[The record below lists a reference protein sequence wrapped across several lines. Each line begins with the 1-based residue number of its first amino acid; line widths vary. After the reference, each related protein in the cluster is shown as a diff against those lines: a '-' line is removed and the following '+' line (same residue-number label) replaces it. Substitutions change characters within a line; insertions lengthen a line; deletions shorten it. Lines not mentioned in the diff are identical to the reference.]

1 MSDIELTP
9 EYLLSL
15 SSKISDFAT
24 SKDIHAAEVMFI
36 DSRKIQIMC
45 SGQSISTARE
55 TSELGFA
62 VRVLRNNTE
71 GFSYTNKHDID
82 SLEQC
87 AAEAINMVG
96 VSPPKPGSRF
106 SLPADYTE
114 IEGIFSKNLADTTID
129 EIIVYANEILK
140 PFQEAPIDIKT
151 ELSTILISETCTGI
165 VNSLGVEGF
174 YKTNAM
180 EGGFIAIA
188 REGEKVGSVVMDD
201 FFTRDPSTIDFRK
214 FGQDLCERAIRNIRA
229 EKATGIESDIVVFEP
244 NAVFNPIY
252 ITMAMALA
260 ADKVQRN
267 QSMWKDKL
275 ADTVAVKELEF
286 VDDPHTKEAG
296 TGARVFDDEGVPTQ
310 KIDLIKDGVLENF
323 IFDELTASRAQTL
336 STGNSFRGQG
346 GSSFMN
352 PPNFIFTNGGII
364 SPGKQT
370 PEELIE
376 DIKKGITFE
385 YFSGSITIENGI
397 FSGVAKGAQLIKNGS
412 IEKPLTN
419 VTISGNVFD
428 VLNNIEGFGNNLK
441 LVNAIMRT
449 PSIRVKGI
457 TISTQK

>member
-1 MSDIELTP
+1 
-9 EYLLSL
+9 
-15 SSKISDFAT
+15 
-24 SKDIHAAEVMFI
+24 
-36 DSRKIQIMC
+36 
-45 SGQSISTARE
+45 
-55 TSELGFA
+55 
-62 VRVLRNNTE
+62 
-71 GFSYTNKHDID
+71 
-82 SLEQC
+82 
-87 AAEAINMVG
+87 
-96 VSPPKPGSRF
+96 
-106 SLPADYTE
+106 
-114 IEGIFSKNLADTTID
+114 
-129 EIIVYANEILK
+129 
-140 PFQEAPIDIKT
+140 
-151 ELSTILISETCTGI
+151 
-165 VNSLGVEGF
+165 
-174 YKTNAM
+174 
-180 EGGFIAIA
+180 
-188 REGEKVGSVVMDD
+188 
-201 FFTRDPSTIDFRK
+201 
-214 FGQDLCERAIRNIRA
+214 
-229 EKATGIESDIVVFEP
+229 
-244 NAVFNPIY
+244 
-252 ITMAMALA
+252 MAMALA

-346 GSSFMN
+346 SSSFMN
-352 PPNFIFTNGGII
+352 PPNFIFTNGGMI

-385 YFSGSITIENGI
+385 YFSGSITIENGV

-428 VLNNIEGFGNNLK
+428 VLNNIEGFGKDLK
-441 LVNAIMRT
+441 LVNSIMRT

-457 TISTQK
+457 AISTQK